1 MDESNKGKTSGTE
14 RRDLSG
20 TDEGRRRENSFVLP
34 DGREI
39 WNYKNPATI
48 VTVGL
53 VSFVLLIGSTTLI
66 GYRAGRS
73 EVEQICWDTVP
84 KVKYDDDSPTVRG
97 KFRQLD
103 ETNRDWKYKYES
115 LEQKITTVKETAD
128 FCANWINDPGKKKGK
143 QK

>member
-1 MDESNKGKTSGTE
+1 MVPGQENGDKKTGGSATGSDGRGK
-14 RRDLSG
+14 D
-20 TDEGRRRENSFVLP
+20 SFMLP

-39 WNYKNPATI
+39 LNYRNPATI

-73 EVEQICWDTVP
+73 EVEEICKSTVP
-84 KVKYDDDSPTVRG
+84 SVKYDDDSPTIRT

-103 ETNRDWKYKYES
+103 EKNRDWEYKFNGLMEKYNEVHAKAE
-115 LEQKITTVKETAD
+115 
-128 FCANWINDPGKKKGK
+128 FCVNWINDPGKKKGK
-143 QK
+143 SK